1 VLDTMSGVEVA
12 DAAVT
17 VALLGTSKK
26 ADEITAEMAER
37 KILTQALC
45 EIVAFVDPQS
55 SER

>member
-1 VLDTMSGVEVA
+1 MSGVEVA